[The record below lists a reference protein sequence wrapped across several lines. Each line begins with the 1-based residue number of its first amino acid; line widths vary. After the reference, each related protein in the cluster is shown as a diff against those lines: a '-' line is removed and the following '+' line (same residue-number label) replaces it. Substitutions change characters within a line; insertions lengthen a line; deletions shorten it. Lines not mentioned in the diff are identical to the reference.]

1 MENIPFFRRT
11 CSAARYVVACVLRG
25 LSWCLMYTIILPL
38 GTMALM
44 ALLVLWEDNTT
55 PGKLLAQEI
64 EYVRDRTPAGLY
76 PVRYCTDNLGSDLAM
91 PPSVTCGFRRGDAA
105 EYARETDRSLM
116 QRGSALWAILAL
128 VYASLALFTRK
139 DPENKKCIRVATAD
153 ERLKD
158 IFAEDASCISEKIT
172 KHHIYF
178 PDHRINKH
186 DEDKR

>member
-11 CSAARYVVACVLRG
+11 WSAARYVVACVLRG

-44 ALLVLWEDNTT
+44 ALLVLWKDNTT

-128 VYASLALFTRK
+128 VYASLAL
-139 DPENKKCIRVATAD
+139 
-153 ERLKD
+153 
-158 IFAEDASCISEKIT
+158 
-172 KHHIYF
+172 
-178 PDHRINKH
+178 
-186 DEDKR
+186 

>member
-1 MENIPFFRRT
+1 MSGNIGANP
-11 CSAARYVVACVLRG
+11 
-25 LSWCLMYTIILPL
+25 
-38 GTMALM
+38 
-44 ALLVLWEDNTT
+44 
-55 PGKLLAQEI
+55 
-64 EYVRDRTPAGLY
+64 
-76 PVRYCTDNLGSDLAM
+76 AM

-178 PDHRINKH
+178 PDYRINKH